1 MKIIIFIY
9 KIKEMKYLNEKQFL
23 LISTLWYSINSSS
36 SFIIN
41 YQVMN
46 KALGFFFFCISK
58 INWILLLIYLY
69 MYVEI

>member
-9 KIKEMKYLNEKQFL
+9 KIKERKYLNEKQFL
-23 LISTLWYSINSSS
+23 LISTLWYSINSSLS

-46 KALGFFFFCISK
+46 KTFVFLWISK